1 MTSVEPILGDVS
13 KRVKTDLRLPRD
25 LMRHVEAVCAAAG
38 VPKNAFFALA
48 SALFL
53 IRMSPALEG
62 RKRKEVL
69 KYIEDMFQKVIS
81 NARKAA

>member
-1 MTSVEPILGDVS
+1 MSPVEPILGDVS
-13 KRVKTDLRLPRD
+13 ERVKTDLRLPRL
-25 LMRHVEAVCAAAG
+25 LMEHVEAVCAAAG

-48 SALFL
+48 SGLFL

-69 KYIEDMFQKVIS
+69 NDIEALFQKVIS